1 MYGRRATLKA
11 YGTSWLW
18 HIFGLLSLALTAAGC
33 SILPDHALSGPAGQ
47 AVREGFDGIPRTR
60 YGCYAAAIPGMTFL
74 GSNLGAH
81 NYLSPFFE
89 KDGIAYTC
97 RGGHID
103 ITHLRIGIDWTA
115 YLAAES
121 YKHLMRNNRSF
132 SCKMPVD
139 RSRTYVHISY
149 PPGWDYLSKE
159 DRSAIAEKI
168 ALAMGPYLTF
178 TMVSWHEI
186 TTWFGYK
193 CMGLPVEY
201 DSAFSWEDSYSN
213 LLGTRIAVRALQDVG
228 HSYNKAV
235 TIAIDEE
242 MQRLGVLPSARQ
254 ARLASKSMKG
264 QWYTGTFLLLFDM
277 KKRNFDIGLD
287 DGCVTPTLVPSA
299 SQCPGA
305 EPQSYPV
312 PTLDVL
318 AEYGFLVT
326 IEIEPRE
333 WEKGKILRVAF
344 GNEPQKRINPE
355 THLAIIMD
363 RIQREAAAKY
373 GPEHDPDNRRNE
385 PQYVRTA
392 R

>member
-1 MYGRRATLKA
+1 MNVR
-11 YGTSWLW
+11 GTSWLW
-18 HIFGLLSLALTAAGC
+18 HVFGLLSLALAATGC
-33 SILPDHALSGPAGQ
+33 GMLPDRAPSGPASQ
-47 AVREGFDGIPRTR
+47 RIREGFDRIPRTR

-81 NYLSPFFE
+81 SYRWSFSE
-89 KDGIAYTC
+89 KDGIVYTS

-103 ITHLRIGIDWTA
+103 ITHLRIGVDWTA

-121 YKHLMRNNRSF
+121 YKHLMKNHCSF

-149 PPGWDYLSKE
+149 PPDWDSLSNE

-186 TTWFGYK
+186 TTWYGYK
-193 CMGLPVEY
+193 CLGVPVEY

-213 LLGTRIAVRALQDVG
+213 LLGTIIGVRALQDTE
-228 HSYNKAV
+228 HSYNEAV
-235 TIAIDEE
+235 TLAIDEE
-242 MQRLGVLPSARQ
+242 MQRLGVLPFARQ
-254 ARLASKSMKG
+254 ARRAGKLMKG

-287 DGCVTPTLVPSA
+287 DGYVTPTLVPNVP
-299 SQCPGA
+299 QCPDA

-318 AEYGFLVT
+318 AEYGFSVT
-326 IEIEPRE
+326 VEIEPRE
-333 WEKGKILRVAF
+333 WEKGRILRAAF
-344 GNEPQKRINPE
+344 GDEPQKRVNPE

-363 RIQREAAAKY
+363 HIQREAAAKY
-373 GPEHDPDNRRNE
+373 GPEYDPDNRRNG
-385 PQYVRTA
+385 PQFVRTGM
-392 R
+392 